1 MNRMLAGILPQEG
14 GLEASVSGKYAAAI
28 GLCGLLTLV
37 GVGAGIHSLYAG
49 HEHTFGVSREV
60 PWGIL
65 IAAYVF
71 FVVTST
77 GLCIVSSIGHVFG
90 FKNFNPIAKRA
101 VFMSIATIV
110 AGFLVI
116 AFEIENSWRMPVGN
130 VIGANATSN
139 IWWMGTLYGAYL
151 FFMLLE
157 FVMLQVNDHRKA
169 TAFGLAGL
177 LTGVA
182 AHSNL
187 GAVFGLLNAR
197 EFWHGPYMPIYFITS
212 AAMSGCIAIIFFTWL
227 AYRANNWRMSE
238 EMKKSMEG
246 VAKVG
251 ALMMAVII
259 FFTSWKMISGVS
271 GHPPGK
277 YEAIMSLVSGPY
289 ALNFWGGEVLLGMVI
304 PFVIIMLVRGRNMNA
319 LFAAALAGMV
329 GIFFMRYDLV
339 IVGQLVPHYHGMGLV
354 DYPEFLSYTP
364 SLHENLV
371 VMGGVAFCLMLF
383 LMGEKLF
390 RGHVA
395 ESH

>member
-14 GLEASVSGKYAAAI
+14 GLEASVSWKYAAAI

-37 GVGAGIHSLYAG
+37 GVGAGVHSLYVG

-110 AGFLVI
+110 AGFLVH

-151 FFMLLE
+151 FFMLIE
-157 FVMLQVNDHRKA
+157 FVMLQKNDHKTA

-227 AYRANNWRMSE
+227 AYRVNNWRMSE
-238 EMKKSMEG
+238 EMKKSMES

-271 GHPPGK
+271 GNPPGK

-289 ALNFWGGEVLLGMVI
+289 ALNFWGGEVALGMVI
-304 PFVIIMLVRGRNMNA
+304 PFVIIMMVKGRNMNA

-339 IVGQLVPHYHGMGLV
+339 IVGQLVPHFHGMGLI

-371 VMGGVAFCLMLF
+371 VVGGVAFCLMLF

-395 ESH
+395 EDH